1 MGNPQATVAEKGYQ
15 SIRQRALAALGTL
28 QSADI
33 VIPTTDGR
41 QIPFRRITQPT
52 EEEKHVLVQLDMD
65 LPRELQI
72 SQQCSANFASY

>member
-15 SIRQRALAALGTL
+15 SIRQRALAALGTR

-33 VIPTTDGR
+33 VLPTTDGR
-41 QIPFRRITQPT
+41 QIPVQAHHPAT
-52 EEEKHVLVQLDMD
+52 EEEKHVLVQLDMY

-72 SQQCSANFASY
+72 NQQCSAKFASY